1 MSTAGSSLGTP
12 GLAHPIGASRLDYA
26 SPRQSIWA
34 HNTSGSLLLRHPR
47 LRRQQLRASSS
58 EGQPLQTFQGFG
70 RLIIAGARVTLTP
83 LAKQLFRMQRD
94 LTPSSTYTFAA
105 TGNRYAFPE
114 MLLPESPSCSYPKLL
129 APESPSGSLTLRSL
143 FVDRLL
149 WTPWTRL
156 VSGCIWQVRR
166 PFGIKRLCACI
177 CASGSSF
184 RAIGKACTECA
195 AAFHSA
201 LVHRTVVCANF
212 PPVVIGRA
220 PGCLSSTACHPVR
233 PRFEATSPGAQ
244 SLLSLT
250 QLVLQPRFEACTC
263 VVDAPRL
270 EEASPG
276 AQCLLPPMLPV
287 QLARFEASSP
297 GSWLPPAVCPRVIV
311 MSRFEG
317 TSPGTEPSQ
326 RETSLRPLTMLLQA
340 RHLSLLASCP
350 VVVAPASCAFSVVLL
365 HKGFALVHGVFPGCP
380 WSPEARS
387 PIVSSAQEA
396 CSRWWRLSQG
406 HCQT

>member
-1 MSTAGSSLGTP
+1 MLGLVFFGVAFGGCLRSLSGLPVLGRVLGCTQAMADGKPKGLNKMPAPCEGRPTSRRALLRLQIFSDRLPYAASVCSLRTWTVALLLIVGISTAGSSLGTP

-26 SPRQSIWA
+26 SPRQTIWA
-34 HNTSGSLLLRHPR
+34 HNTSGSLLLRRPR

-94 LTPSSTYTFAA
+94 LTPGSTYTFAA
-105 TGNRYAFPE
+105 TGIRYAFPD
-114 MLLPESPSCSYPKLL
+114 MLLPESLSCSCPKLL
-129 APESPSGSLTLRSL
+129 APESPSGSLTLRSQ

-177 CASGSSF
+177 CASGSSL

-201 LVHRTVVCANF
+201 LVHHTVVCANF
-212 PPVVIGRA
+212 LPFVIGRA
-220 PGCLSSTACHPVR
+220 PCCLSSTACHPVR

-250 QLVLQPRFEACTC
+250 QLVLQPRFEAT
-263 VVDAPRL
+263 
-270 EEASPG
+270 SP
-276 AQCLLPPMLPV
+276 QPLPP
-287 QLARFEASSP
+287 
-297 GSWLPPAVCPRVIV
+297 
-311 MSRFEG
+311 
-317 TSPGTEPSQ
+317 
-326 RETSLRPLTMLLQA
+326 
-340 RHLSLLASCP
+340 
-350 VVVAPASCAFSVVLL
+350 
-365 HKGFALVHGVFPGCP
+365 
-380 WSPEARS
+380 
-387 PIVSSAQEA
+387 
-396 CSRWWRLSQG
+396 
-406 HCQT
+406 